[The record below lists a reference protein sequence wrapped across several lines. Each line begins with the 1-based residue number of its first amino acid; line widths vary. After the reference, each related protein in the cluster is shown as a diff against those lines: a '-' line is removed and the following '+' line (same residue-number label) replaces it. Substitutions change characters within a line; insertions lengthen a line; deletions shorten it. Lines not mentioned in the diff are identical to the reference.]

1 VEIEKIIHFVFTRTH
16 TNTQSFI
23 SLTLHFFLFLLL
35 SFSLSLI
42 HRSLKEVAEKAL
54 AENARLKE
62 ELRNKE
68 SEYQNTKQQL
78 NAQIAVLNEQVSFR
92 S

>member
-1 VEIEKIIHFVFTRTH
+1 LI
-16 TNTQSFI
+16 FI
-23 SLTLHFFLFLLL
+23 LILGHL
-35 SFSLSLI
+35 SFSPSLT
-42 HRSLKEVAEKAL
+42 HHLLKEVAEKAL

-68 SEYQNTKQQL
+68 SEYQNTKHQL